1 MGSSLV
7 VKTSDNYLTD
17 FFGNKLG
24 KYCVVFGK
32 PLSWEEI
39 SWHIK
44 EARRLGMI
52 ERAFTKLR
60 KFGYITERVNAKNN
74 NTPAPKIIKF
84 YANGSMIGIRDYVRF
99 LNRYG
104 NMGSAINGG
113 D

>member
-1 MGSSLV
+1 MI
-7 VKTSDNYLTD
+7 
-17 FFGNKLG
+17 
-24 KYCVVFGK
+24 
-32 PLSWEEI
+32 WEEI